1 MVLPASL
8 FSRIFTQHKSAVFW
22 LILFVGYL
30 ISQPSNSFA
39 QIPKNTDGFWSH
51 STATSRAYV
60 NFGGI
65 GMLNYFRFDK
75 PRFGMNIAPQIDVGF
90 MFSKKNGVQIGLSGY
105 HVSRYLSQDSI
116 QVNSAFFE
124 FPILFKFIVP
134 TKQYRYVPYA
144 LTGISFC
151 YTDFKIDTTRV
162 RIDQQ
167 FIRHDTYLSVSLGAQ
182 ERLRSRLWWWYQ
194 AGFRHS
200 LGSLFSAT
208 SSVINYRTHLNI
220 SVGFSYIF

>member
-1 MVLPASL
+1 LIPAAAH
-8 FSRIFTQHKSAVFW
+8 FSQFALNRYAVFRVVCVW
-22 LILFVGYL
+22 IGLMACLGILQGQV
-30 ISQPSNSFA
+30 
-39 QIPKNTDGFWSH
+39 PKNSDGFWSY

-60 NFGGI
+60 NLGGI
-65 GMLNYFRFDK
+65 GMFNYFRFDK
-75 PRFGMNIAPQIDVGF
+75 PRFGLNIAPQVDVGF

-105 HVSRYLSQDSI
+105 HVSRYLSKDSI

-134 TKQYRYVPYA
+134 TKQYLYVPYA
-144 LTGISFC
+144 LAGITFC

-162 RIDQQ
+162 QIDQQ

-208 SSVINYRTHLNI
+208 SSVINYRTHLHV